1 MGLSKADLT
10 EAEKAIEGY
19 IRLHKLCRGSS
30 MTWQGSWAD
39 AIEKAEYYLSQD
51 GDGEAQDILRFLTDI
66 NAQDA
71 LSVFEESYIRQLA
84 DEVSFVRKALRED
97 RQAVTDA
104 LLRKPDVSYAI
115 GLLKHGYKTAVI
127 PYSATERIGLGE
139 LQAMALGIGA
149 SVDVSVSW
157 DTHRPHT
164 DVMTSSADRVDRTIS
179 VAYMPTALL
188 VRR

>member
-71 LSVFEESYIRQLA
+71 LNVFEESYIRQLA
-84 DEVSFVRKALRED
+84 PSSSYFFRFSGSPRTSLASLISLKRASAALSPG
-97 RQAVTDA
+97 
-104 LLRKPDVSYAI
+104 LRS
-115 GLLKHGYKTAVI
+115 G
-127 PYSATERIGLGE
+127 
-139 LQAMALGIGA
+139 
-149 SVDVSVSW
+149 
-157 DTHRPHT
+157 
-164 DVMTSSADRVDRTIS
+164 
-179 VAYMPTALL
+179 
-188 VRR
+188 